1 MLRSL
6 CGVALKSSQGVCNA
20 SNHCSRFPLTCRFR
34 PIAGLGV
41 VKGLGFAAV
50 SYVGVSTAMEFAK
63 DYVFQQFGSLPPS
76 WMQIIGMLQLDVFFN
91 IMFSAYLI
99 RAVLWG
105 MNKSGSKKSINW
117 QGK

>member
-1 MLRSL
+1 MQAIIALVFRLLAAFGPSL
-6 CGVALKSSQGVCNA
+6 AWS
-20 SNHCSRFPLTCRFR
+20 
-34 PIAGLGV
+34 V

-50 SYVGVSTAMEFAK
+50 TYVGVSTAMEFAK

-91 IMFSAYLI
+91 IIFSAYFI